1 MNEIPQNVAGWLA
14 SPKLDGVRSF
24 WTGSAFISR
33 NGRVF
38 TPPASWLAG
47 MPPCRLDGELYAGLN
62 SFETLVSSIQRKRNP
77 WENVTFQVFDLAVMR
92 VPIESRLATL
102 ASLTLPPHCRVV
114 PHRPL
119 ADLDDLDAMEAGI
132 VAAGGEGVCIRAPG
146 SFYRPNGFLK
156 VKRLFP
162 DLNRSH
168 LD

>member
-1 MNEIPQNVAGWLA
+1 MNQIPQNVAGWLA

-47 MPPCRLDGELYAGLN
+47 MPACRLDGELYAGLN
-62 SFETLVSSIQRKRNP
+62 SFETLVSIIQKRGSE
-77 WENVTFQVFDLAVMR
+77 WEGITFQVFDLAQLR
-92 VPIESRLATL
+92 QPIEARLATL
-102 ASLTLPPHCRVV
+102 AALPLPPHCQLV

-119 ADLDDLDAMEAGI
+119 ADLDDLDKMESAI
-132 VAAGGEGVCIRAPG
+132 VLSGGEGVCLREPG
-146 SFYRPNGFLK
+146 SFYRPGNFWK
-156 VKRLFP
+156 IKRQHP
-162 DLNRSH
+162 DLKRNH